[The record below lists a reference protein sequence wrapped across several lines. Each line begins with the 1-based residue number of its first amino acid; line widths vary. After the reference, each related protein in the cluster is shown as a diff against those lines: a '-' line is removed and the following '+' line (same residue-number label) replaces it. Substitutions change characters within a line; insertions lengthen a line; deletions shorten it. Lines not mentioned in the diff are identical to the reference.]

1 MVQKTLLDIVRSN
14 RDNPDAIIA
23 AGELVDMR
31 FKSGS
36 SMSLRA
42 AKLFCL
48 LVQEA
53 GVHIADEKQHS
64 VPYSAINESFHRS
77 RDELVEAIDELH
89 STTISIRVKRVNGRS
104 YTKSG
109 SILSDVEREDAEDQ
123 NGGIQSGAE
132 IRFEFSKTLR
142 RVISDSSHW
151 ANLSRRAVL
160 AFESKFSLRLYMF
173 LSLRAGLRKTSDEF
187 TIEDIREI
195 FGLASG
201 TFTRWQ
207 DLRRFVIEKALS
219 EVNHLA
225 GFTADYIPIKRGRK
239 ITGVRLVWGR
249 KEGDELI
256 ESFKE
261 LDRHRAGRRARR
273 DHNVEVIAE
282 ENASLRHSIARS
294 LATAPYKRPDATV
307 AQPLNDTP
315 EELP

>member
-1 MVQKTLLDIVRSN
+1 MAQKTLLDIVRSN

-53 GVHIADEKQHS
+53 GVHIADDKQHR
-64 VPYSAINESFHRS
+64 VPYSVINESFHRS
-77 RDELVEAIDELH
+77 RHELVEAIDELH
-89 STTISIRVKRVNGRS
+89 STTISIQVKPKDRPS

-109 SILSDVEREDAEDQ
+109 SILSDVEREDDDHLD
-123 NGGIQSGAE
+123 AE
-132 IRFEFSKTLR
+132 IRFEFSKAVR
-142 RVISDSSHW
+142 RGVSDSSHW

-173 LSLRAGLRKTSDEF
+173 LSLRAGLRKTGEDF
-187 TIEDIREI
+187 TVEDIREI
-195 FGLASG
+195 FGLAPG

-239 ITGVRLVWGR
+239 VAGIRLVWGR
-249 KEGDELI
+249 KEGSELI

-261 LDRHRAGRRARR
+261 LERHRAGRRARR
-273 DHNVEVIAE
+273 ESNVEVIAQ
-282 ENASLRHSIARS
+282 ENAALRHSIASS
-294 LATAPYKRPDATV
+294 LAAAPYAETDATV
-307 AQPLNDTP
+307 AQLIEDDAGEPQ
-315 EELP
+315 